1 MAARQGE
8 GPNPASTVL
17 SRAETQSNEPVT
29 LFAMDRLL
37 SQVARG
43 DSDAFAAVYDQVA
56 GTVYSLVLRIVGDP
70 ARSQQVTGDVL
81 TEVWRTAS
89 RFSPADGSGMS
100 WIVAIAQRHA
110 VGDVRAKRAEGG
122 RKRARR
128 PQLTQVVQEVSERAG
143 LNRPGAPGAGRL
155 ASLPEPQ
162 RQALLL
168 ACYGGYTQAQVARLL
183 KVPARTVAAWIRDS
197 LPLLSTAAR

>member
-1 MAARQGE
+1 MAAKQEE
-8 GPNPASTVL
+8 GPSPASMVL

-37 SQVARG
+37 FQVARG

-56 GTVYSLVLRIVGDP
+56 ATVYSLVLRIVGDP

-143 LNRPGAPGAGRL
+143 LNRPGAPGAGL